1 MKWWCNK
8 EEEEKEDDYDE
19 EVGDEDDDDDDDVL
33 TLCCICRECVECKH
47 FKRGRLFEEK
57 SCARICRDEIQ
68 KVEELGKNY

>member
-1 MKWWCNK
+1 MMKWWCNK

-19 EVGDEDDDDDDDVL
+19 EVGGGDDDVL